1 MVGIWPTASCLKSLA
16 VQPSQTMLQMFKT
29 CTIHKMT
36 HLYASDVITEGVANL
51 PNNWHLWRSK
61 MSDEFTN
68 MTNSFLSEV
77 TGRSSIPDHAMLI
90 SNMSTNKGGL
100 GLQHPRCTAIPTLV
114 LNMKRCIGSILAPST
129 RWLTSTHQTLSRKES
144 PIYPIIGTFG
154 AVKWVMDSPIW
165 PIASCLKSP
174 VVHPSQTTQCWL
186 AICRQTREDW
196 AYIILVALS
205 SPL

>member
-1 MVGIWPTASCLKSLA
+1 MVPYEVTDGLRILGTPIGSQSFCRDFIMRQLENAKVDAKKITEGLDD
-16 VQPSQTMLQMFKT
+16 SQTMLQMFKT

-36 HLYASDVITEGVANL
+36 HLYASDVVTEGVANL

-100 GLQHPRCTAIPTLV
+100 GL
-114 LNMKRCIGSILAPST
+114 
-129 RWLTSTHQTLSRKES
+129 
-144 PIYPIIGTFG
+144 
-154 AVKWVMDSPIW
+154 
-165 PIASCLKSP
+165 
-174 VVHPSQTTQCWL
+174 
-186 AICRQTREDW
+186 
-196 AYIILVALS
+196 
-205 SPL
+205 